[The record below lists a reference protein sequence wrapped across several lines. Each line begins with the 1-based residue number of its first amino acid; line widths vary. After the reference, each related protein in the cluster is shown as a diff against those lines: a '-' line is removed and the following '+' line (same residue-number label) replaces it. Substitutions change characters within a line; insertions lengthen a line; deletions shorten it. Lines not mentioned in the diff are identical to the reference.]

1 MGTVLTI
8 LKNCFKWKSSDKYW
22 ETFPNKNRGDIRMY
36 ILSNV
41 ITVFYVI
48 SLFIS
53 IDFLYVIHR
62 CSHIKQECVGE
73 DKGRH
78 GFYDYYGTGNNDG
91 VVAAFDGDRDWF
103 TLFIYGVLEGG
114 DGRRRFDSGSKNQG
128 TAIADSA
135 KNSSGVIA
143 GFPNGS
149 VFTRKE
155 RIVVGTTG
163 SGCRASPSGI

>member
-1 MGTVLTI
+1 MVEKGTVLTI

-78 GFYDYYGTGNNDG
+78 GSTTTTARGTMMG
-91 VVAAFDGDRDWF
+91 R
-103 TLFIYGVLEGG
+103 GG
-114 DGRRRFDSGSKNQG
+114 L
-128 TAIADSA
+128 
-135 KNSSGVIA
+135 
-143 GFPNGS
+143 
-149 VFTRKE
+149 
-155 RIVVGTTG
+155 
-163 SGCRASPSGI
+163 

>member
-1 MGTVLTI
+1 
-8 LKNCFKWKSSDKYW
+8 
-22 ETFPNKNRGDIRMY
+22 MY

-53 IDFLYVIHR
+53 IDFLYAIHR
-62 CSHIKQECVGE
+62 CSHIQKKCVGE

-91 VVAAFDGDRDWF
+91 VVAAFDGDRDGF

-114 DGRRRFDSGSKNQG
+114 DGRCRFDSGSKNQG

-143 GFPNGS
+143 GFPDGS
-149 VFTRKE
+149 VFTR
-155 RIVVGTTG
+155 RIKPVDPHNRAC
-163 SGCRASPSGI
+163 SGEIKSKIRNRRRCVHNV

>member
-1 MGTVLTI
+1 
-8 LKNCFKWKSSDKYW
+8 
-22 ETFPNKNRGDIRMY
+22 MY

-53 IDFLYVIHR
+53 IDFFYVVHR
-62 CSHIKQECVGE
+62 CSHIKQERVGE

-103 TLFIYGVLEGG
+103 TLFIYGVRSFRADIDTETSSLAFSAEP
-114 DGRRRFDSGSKNQG
+114 
-128 TAIADSA
+128 IAA
-135 KNSSGVIA
+135 N
-143 GFPNGS
+143 
-149 VFTRKE
+149 R
-155 RIVVGTTG
+155 
-163 SGCRASPSGI
+163 

>member
-62 CSHIKQECVGE
+62 CSHIKQERVGE

-78 GFYDYYGTGNNDG
+78 GFYDYYEMCIR
-91 VVAAFDGDRDWF
+91 DRYYTDCF
-103 TLFIYGVLEGG
+103 FRSNQV
-114 DGRRRFDSGSKNQG
+114 SGAVQ
-128 TAIADSA
+128 
-135 KNSSGVIA
+135 
-143 GFPNGS
+143 
-149 VFTRKE
+149 R
-155 RIVVGTTG
+155 
-163 SGCRASPSGI
+163 

>member
-1 MGTVLTI
+1 
-8 LKNCFKWKSSDKYW
+8 
-22 ETFPNKNRGDIRMY
+22 MY

-62 CSHIKQECVGE
+62 CSHIQKKCVGE

-114 DGRRRFDSGSKNQG
+114 DGRCGFDSGSKNQG

-143 GFPNGS
+143 GFPDGS

-155 RIVVGTTG
+155 RIVVGL
-163 SGCRASPSGI
+163 SLIHI

>member
-1 MGTVLTI
+1 
-8 LKNCFKWKSSDKYW
+8 
-22 ETFPNKNRGDIRMY
+22 MY

-53 IDFLYVIHR
+53 IDFFYVVHR
-62 CSHIKQECVGE
+62 CSHIKQERVGE

-114 DGRRRFDSGSKNQG
+114 GVGLIAARRIRGL
-128 TAIADSA
+128 
-135 KNSSGVIA
+135 
-143 GFPNGS
+143 
-149 VFTRKE
+149 
-155 RIVVGTTG
+155 
-163 SGCRASPSGI
+163 PSLIPPRTPPA